1 MNIEKIIREELN
13 LPVSDDLSI
22 YKDLQNREYYAPKIA
37 EIVNAHVPKI
47 NHPYDQNL
55 LNQIKETGYAVVE
68 NFLSQD
74 EINEIVKFTENIKGY
89 QFHVPNRAFNNK
101 PEFFS
106 DDLDWNI
113 CSYKMN
119 HLLKNHFILKM
130 ITRPD
135 IVALAQEYL
144 GCLPTLTSVSMWWSK
159 FTGNDFHTQKI
170 HRDYDDFRFL
180 AFFIYLSDVDDDNGP
195 HVYYKN
201 THNGSEDISE
211 KVVIRG
217 KAGTA
222 IFGDT
227 YAYHHG
233 QPLNSG
239 KRLLFWSRFTM
250 HRNNNFYRD
259 KDTEYML
266 EPNMFF
272 DVIDDNEINRH
283 LLSAFTVRKD

>member
-22 YKDLQNREYYAPKIA
+22 YKDFQNREYYAPKIA

-55 LNQIKETGYAVVE
+55 FNEIKETGYAVVE

-74 EINEIVKFTENIKGY
+74 EINKIIKFTQNIKGY

-130 ITRPD
+130 ITGG
-135 IVALAQEYL
+135 IE
-144 GCLPTLTSVSMWWSK
+144 GCTSWSSTT
-159 FTGNDFHTQKI
+159 F
-170 HRDYDDFRFL
+170 
-180 AFFIYLSDVDDDNGP
+180 V
-195 HVYYKN
+195 
-201 THNGSEDISE
+201 
-211 KVVIRG
+211 
-217 KAGTA
+217 
-222 IFGDT
+222 
-227 YAYHHG
+227 
-233 QPLNSG
+233 
-239 KRLLFWSRFTM
+239 LF
-250 HRNNNFYRD
+250 N
-259 KDTEYML
+259 L
-266 EPNMFF
+266 
-272 DVIDDNEINRH
+272 ID
-283 LLSAFTVRKD
+283 